1 MRYNISV
8 KKQGQT
14 GEGAYI
20 ISPMNDLNADAAVIT
35 DFIYTNATTYSIPL
49 SAMPTG
55 TYEIQVQAID
65 GWNATSPFSE
75 PYLLTIES
83 NPKMRLPLSVC
94 AGTSAIVAYTGNAS
108 VSGITWDWDGGKQIF
123 YTDYGK
129 EIQYE
134 VVWDTEGKKQISV
147 TSDGVTSTAEIWV
160 APAINPEFSIPSQ
173 ALRYRYLR

>member
-1 MRYNISV
+1 
-8 KKQGQT
+8 
-14 GEGAYI
+14 
-20 ISPMNDLNADAAVIT
+20 MNDLNADAAVIT

-94 AGTSAIVAYTGNAS
+94 ALLGIGTEENRYSIRTMV
-108 VSGITWDWDGGKQIF
+108 
-123 YTDYGK
+123 
-129 EIQYE
+129 
-134 VVWDTEGKKQISV
+134 KKYSM
-147 TSDGVTSTAEIWV
+147 
-160 APAINPEFSIPSQ
+160 
-173 ALRYRYLR
+173 R